1 MAEGGTMTIRAGIY
15 CRISRDGEGEQLGV
29 KRQQKDCLEI
39 AKKRGWTVVDQYI
52 DPNVSAAKGSKKE
65 RKEYLRL
72 LADIEAGKLDAVILW
87 MEDRLQRQVI
97 ELAEFLKVCDAA
109 GVTRIA
115 SAGGEFDL
123 ADPDQRTMLYIKA
136 AMAEAEIEKMRARMR
151 RKNLERAENG
161 GRHPGGIR
169 AFGTTGAG
177 KQRVSESQARAE
189 RELIIEAAQDI
200 IDGDSLR
207 GIAIDWNERQIRTP
221 TGGTW
226 SNVTLRTMLLSP
238 RLIGQR
244 QHNGQLYPA
253 TWEPILPR
261 DQWEAVKAILEDPE
275 RVTKG
280 RGGVYRHLLSGLV
293 KCGLCGTTMTV
304 RNRSGARRYCC
315 STAQQGGCG
324 RLQRSADQVES
335 LITEALF
342 VAVEKGVEPHRAAAK
357 SDPTSELYEALA
369 RDQGLLDRLEDK
381 VVEEL
386 IRPETAKRKRAEI
399 ERRMEATRR
408 QLAELGDAR
417 VAARIPRNLR
427 AVWQDFSLDRKRAII
442 AAVVERI
449 EIHPQGMSPV
459 FDPNAVKAT
468 WRA

>member
-1 MAEGGTMTIRAGIY
+1 MTIRAGIY
-15 CRISRDGEGEQLGV
+15 CRISRDWEGKQLGV
-29 KRQQKDCLEI
+29 ERQRQDCLQI
-39 AKKRGWTVVDQYI
+39 AKRRGWTVVEHYI
-52 DPNVSAAKGSKKE
+52 DNDVSAAKTSKKV
-65 RKEYLRL
+65 RKEYRRL
-72 LADIEAGKLDAVILW
+72 LGDIEAGKLDAVVLW

-109 GVTRIA
+109 SVTRIA
-115 SAGGEFDL
+115 SVGGEFDL
-123 ADPDQRTMLYIKA
+123 SDPDQRTMLYIKA

-161 GRHPGGIR
+161 DRHPGGLR
-169 AFGTTGAG
+169 AFGTVGSG
-177 KQRVSESQARAE
+177 KHRVSEGRAQVE
-189 RELIIEAAQDI
+189 RALIAEAAQRI

-207 GIAIDWNERQIRTP
+207 GIATDWNERGIWTP
-221 TGGTW
+221 TGRRW

-238 RLIGQR
+238 RLAGYR
-244 QHNGQLYPA
+244 EHNGQLHPA

-261 DQWEAVKAILEDPE
+261 EQWEAVKVILEDPE

-280 RGGVYRHLLSGLV
+280 RGGIYRHLLSGLV

-304 RNRSGARRYCC
+304 RNSRSGARQYRC
-315 STAQQGGCG
+315 STAQQGACG
-324 RLQRSADQVES
+324 RLERSAVHVEQ

-342 VAVEKGVEPHRAAAK
+342 VAVEEGIEPHRAAAK
-357 SDPTSELYEALA
+357 DDPTRELYEALA

-381 VVEEL
+381 VAEEL
-386 IRPETAKRKRAEI
+386 IRPEVAKRKRAEI

-408 QLAELGDAR
+408 RLAELGDAR

-427 AVWQDFSLDRKRAII
+427 TVWQDFSLDRKRAII
-442 AAVVERI
+442 AVVVERI
-449 EIHPQGMSPV
+449 DIHPQGMSPV
-459 FDPNAVKAT
+459 FDPKAVKVT

>member
-1 MAEGGTMTIRAGIY
+1 MTIRAGIY
-15 CRISRDGEGEQLGV
+15 CRISRDWEGKELGV
-29 KRQQKDCLEI
+29 ERQRQDCLQI
-39 AKKRGWTVVDQYI
+39 AKRRGWTVVDYYI
-52 DPNVSAAKGSKKE
+52 DNDVSAAKTSKKV
-65 RKEYLRL
+65 RKEYRRL
-72 LADIEAGKLDAVILW
+72 LDDIEAGKLDAVVLW

-97 ELAEFLKVCDAA
+97 ELAEFLKVCDTA

-123 ADPDQRTMLYIKA
+123 SDPDQRTMLYIKA

-151 RKNLERAENG
+151 RKHLERAENG
-161 GRHPGGIR
+161 DPHPGGFR
-169 AFGTTGAG
+169 AFGTVGAG
-177 KQRVSESQARAE
+177 KRRVTEVQAQVE
-189 RELIIEAAQDI
+189 RLLVVEAAQRI

-207 GIAIDWNERQIRTP
+207 GIAIDWTDRGIRTP

-226 SNVTLRTMLLSP
+226 SNVSLRTMLLSP
-238 RLIGQR
+238 RLAGQR
-244 QHNGQLYPA
+244 QHNGQLHHA

-261 DQWEAVKAILEDPE
+261 DQWDAMRVILEDPE

-280 RGGVYRHLLSGLV
+280 RGGIYRHLLSGLV
-293 KCGLCGTTMTV
+293 KCALCGTNMTV
-304 RNRSGARRYCC
+304 RNSRSGGRMYCC

-324 RLQRSADQVES
+324 RLQRSADQVEH

-357 SDPTSELYEALA
+357 DDPTRELYEALA

-381 VVEEL
+381 VAEEL
-386 IRPETAKRKRAEI
+386 IRPEVAKRKRAEI
-399 ERRMEATRR
+399 ERRMETTRR
-408 QLAELGDAR
+408 RLAELGDAR
-417 VAARIPRNLR
+417 VAARIPENLR

-459 FDPNAVKAT
+459 FDPAAVKAT

>member
-1 MAEGGTMTIRAGIY
+1 MTIRAGIY
-15 CRISRDGEGEQLGV
+15 CRISRDWEGKQLGV
-29 KRQQKDCLEI
+29 ERQRADCLEI
-39 AKKRGWTVVDQYI
+39 AKRRGWAVVEQYI
-52 DPNVSAAKGSKKE
+52 DNDVSAAKTSKKVRE
-65 RKEYLRL
+65 NYLRL
-72 LADIEAGKLDAVILW
+72 LADIEAGKLDAVVLW

-115 SAGGEFDL
+115 SVGGEFDL

-161 GRHPGGIR
+161 SRHPGGIR
-169 AFGTTGAG
+169 AFGTVGGG
-177 KQRVSESQARAE
+177 KQRVSEAQARTE
-189 RELIIEAAQDI
+189 RELIAEAAQRI

-207 GIAIDWNERQIRTP
+207 GIATDWNDRKQRTP
-221 TGGTW
+221 TGGSW

-238 RLIGQR
+238 RLVGQR
-244 QHNGQLYPA
+244 QHNGQLHPA

-261 DQWEAVKAILEDPE
+261 EQWEAVKAILEDSE

-304 RNRSGARRYCC
+304 RVKRGGRRYCC

-324 RLQRSADQVES
+324 RLQRSADQVEQ

-342 VAVEKGVEPHRAAAK
+342 VAVEEGIEPHRAAATD
-357 SDPTSELYEALA
+357 DPTRELYEALA

-381 VVEEL
+381 VAEEL
-386 IRPETAKRKRAEI
+386 VRPETAKRKRAEI
-399 ERRMEATRR
+399 ERRMETARR

-417 VAARIPRNLR
+417 VAAHIPRNLR
-427 AVWQDFSLDRKRAII
+427 SVWQDFSLDRKRAII
-442 AAVVERI
+442 AVIVERV

-459 FDPNAVKAT
+459 FNPDSVKVT

>member
-1 MAEGGTMTIRAGIY
+1 MTIRAGIY

-29 KRQQKDCLEI
+29 KRQRRDCLEI
-39 AKKRGWTVVDQYI
+39 AEKRGWTVVEEYI
-52 DPNVSAAKGSKKE
+52 DPNVSAAKSSKKVRE
-65 RKEYLRL
+65 HYLRL
-72 LADIEAGKLDAVILW
+72 LADIEAGKLDAIVLW

-97 ELAEFLKVCDAA
+97 ELAEFLRVCDAA

-123 ADPDQRTMLYIKA
+123 SDPDQRTMLYIKA

-151 RKNLERAENG
+151 RKHLERAEKG

-169 AFGTTGAG
+169 AFGTVGAG
-177 KQRVSESQARAE
+177 KQRVSEAQARAE
-189 RELIIEAAQDI
+189 RELIAAAARQI
-200 IDGDSLR
+200 LAGDSLR
-207 GIAIDWNERQIRTP
+207 GIATTWNQREIRTP
-221 TGGTW
+221 TSRAW

-238 RLIGQR
+238 RLVGQR
-244 QHNGQLYPA
+244 QHNGKLHPA
-253 TWEPILPR
+253 TWDPILPR
-261 DQWEAVKAILEDPE
+261 EQWDAVKVILEDRQ

-293 KCGLCGTTMTV
+293 RCGRCGTTMTV
-304 RNRSGARRYCC
+304 RGRAGQRRYCC
-315 STAQQGGCG
+315 STAQRGGCG

-342 VAVEKGVEPHRAAAK
+342 LAVESPAWDQVAERPAD
-357 SDPTSELYEALA
+357 DPTRGLHEALA

-386 IRPETAKRKRAEI
+386 IKPETAKRKRAEI
-399 ERRMEATRR
+399 ERRMEATRHR
-408 QLAELGDAR
+408 LAELGDAR
-417 VAARIPRNLR
+417 VTARIPRNLR
-427 AVWQDFSLDRKRAII
+427 AAWADFSLDRKRAII
-442 AAVVERI
+442 AVVVERV

-459 FDPNAVKAT
+459 FDPDAIEVTWKA
-468 WRA
+468 

>member
-1 MAEGGTMTIRAGIY
+1 MTIRAGIY
-15 CRISRDGEGEQLGV
+15 CRISRDWEGKQLGV
-29 KRQQKDCLEI
+29 ERQREDCLAI
-39 AKKRGWTVVDQYI
+39 AKKRGWTVIEQYI
-52 DPNVSAAKGSKKE
+52 DNDVSAAKTSKKV
-65 RKEYLRL
+65 RQNYMRL
-72 LADIEAGKLDAVILW
+72 LADIEAGRLDAVVIW

-97 ELAEFLKVCDAA
+97 ELAEFLKVCDGA

-123 ADPDQRTMLYIKA
+123 SDPDQRTMLYIKA

-169 AFGTTGAG
+169 AFGTIGSG
-177 KQRVSESQARAE
+177 KQRVPEEQARAE
-189 RELIIEAAQDI
+189 RKLIGEAAQRI

-207 GIAIDWNERQIRTP
+207 GIATDWNQRKLRTP

-238 RLIGQR
+238 RLVGQR
-244 QHNGQLYPA
+244 QHNGQLHPA
-253 TWEPILPR
+253 AWEPILPR
-261 DQWEAVKAILEDPE
+261 EQWEAVKAILEDPE

-304 RNRSGARRYCC
+304 RNSRSGARQYRC
-315 STAQQGGCG
+315 STAQQGACG
-324 RLQRSADQVES
+324 RLERLADPVEQ

-342 VAVEKGVEPHRAAAK
+342 VAVEKGIEPHRAAAEG
-357 SDPTSELYEALA
+357 DPTSELYEALA

-381 VVEEL
+381 VAEEL
-386 IRPETAKRKRAEI
+386 IRPEVAKRKRAEI
-399 ERRMEATRR
+399 ERRMETTRR
-408 QLAELGDAR
+408 RLTELGDAR

-427 AVWQDFSLDRKRAII
+427 AVWRDFSLDRKRAII
-442 AAVVERI
+442 AVIVERI
-449 EIHPQGMSPV
+449 EVHPQGMSPV
-459 FDPNAVKAT
+459 FDPEAIEVT
-468 WRA
+468 WRV

>member
-1 MAEGGTMTIRAGIY
+1 MTIRAGIY
-15 CRISRDGEGEQLGV
+15 CRISRDGEGERLGV
-29 KRQQKDCLEI
+29 KRQRKDCLAI
-39 AKKRGWTVVDQYI
+39 AKNRGWTVVEEYI
-52 DPNVSAAKGSKKE
+52 DNDVSAAKTSKKV

-72 LADIEAGKLDAVILW
+72 LADIEAGKLDAVVLW

-115 SAGGEFDL
+115 STGGEFDL

-161 GRHPGGIR
+161 TRHPGGIR
-169 AFGTTGAG
+169 AFGTVGAG
-177 KQRVSESQARAE
+177 KHRVSEAQARAE
-189 RELIIEAAQDI
+189 QDLIVEAAQRI

-207 GIAIDWNERQIRTP
+207 GIATDWNKRKLRTP
-221 TGGTW
+221 TGGDW
-226 SNVTLRTMLLSP
+226 SNVTVRTMLLSP
-238 RLIGQR
+238 RLVGQR
-244 QHNGQLYPA
+244 QHNGQLHAA
-253 TWEPILPR
+253 TWEPTLPME
-261 DQWEAVKAILEDPE
+261 QWKAVKAILEDPG

-293 KCGLCGTTMTV
+293 HCGLCGRTMTV

-315 STAQQGGCG
+315 STAQVGGCG
-324 RLQRSADQVES
+324 RLQRSADQVEH

-342 VAVEKGVEPHRAAAK
+342 VAVEEGIEPHRAAATD
-357 SDPTSELYEALA
+357 DPTRELYEALA

-386 IRPETAKRKRAEI
+386 VKPETAKRKRAEI
-399 ERRMEATRR
+399 ERRMEAARR
-408 QLAELGDAR
+408 QLAEFGDAR

-427 AVWQDFSLDRKRAII
+427 AVWEDFSLDRKRGII
-442 AAVVERI
+442 AVIVERI
-449 EIHPQGMSPV
+449 DIHPQGLSPV
-459 FDPNAVKAT
+459 FDPTAVRVT

>member
-1 MAEGGTMTIRAGIY
+1 MTVRAGIY
-15 CRISRDGEGEQLGV
+15 CRISRDWEGKQLGV
-29 KRQQKDCLEI
+29 ERQREDCIEI
-39 AKKRGWTVVDQYI
+39 AKKRGWTVVEHYI
-52 DPNVSAAKGSKKE
+52 DNDVSAARTSKKV

-72 LADIEAGKLDAVILW
+72 LADIEAGKLDAVVLW

-136 AMAEAEIEKMRARMR
+136 AMAEAEIERMRARMR

-169 AFGTTGAG
+169 AFGTTGTG
-177 KQRVSESQARAE
+177 KQRVSEAQALAE
-189 RELIIEAAQDI
+189 RELITEAAQRI

-207 GIAIDWNERQIRTP
+207 GIATDWTKHKIRTP
-221 TGGTW
+221 TGGSW
-226 SNVTLRTMLLSP
+226 SNVSLRTMLLSP
-238 RLIGQR
+238 RLAGYR
-244 QHNGQLYPA
+244 EHNGQLHPA
-253 TWEPILPR
+253 AWEPILPR
-261 DQWEAVKAILEDPE
+261 EQWEAVKDVLMNPD

-280 RGGVYRHLLSGLV
+280 RGGVHRHLLSGLV
-293 KCGLCGTTMTV
+293 RCGLCGTTMTV
-304 RNRSGARRYCC
+304 RAKSGARRYVC
-315 STAQQGGCG
+315 STAQEGGCG
-324 RLQRSADQVES
+324 RLQRSADPVEH

-342 VAVEKGVEPHRAAAK
+342 VAVEEGVEPHRAAAID
-357 SDPTSELYEALA
+357 DPTRELYEALA

-381 VVEEL
+381 VAEEL
-386 IRPETAKRKRAEI
+386 VKPETAKRKRAEI
-399 ERRMEATRR
+399 ERRMEAARR
-408 QLAELGDAR
+408 QLADLGDTR

-427 AVWQDFSLDRKRAII
+427 EVWQDFSLDRRRAII
-442 AAVVERI
+442 AVVVERI

-459 FDPNAVKAT
+459 FDPAAVKVT
-468 WRA
+468 WRG

>member
-1 MAEGGTMTIRAGIY
+1 MTIRAGIY
-15 CRISRDGEGEQLGV
+15 CRISRDWEGKQLGV
-29 KRQQKDCLEI
+29 ERQRQDCLKI
-39 AKKRGWTVVDQYI
+39 AKNRGWTVVEHYI
-52 DPNVSAAKGSKKE
+52 DNDVSAAKTSKKV

-72 LADIEAGKLDAVILW
+72 LDDIEAGKLDAVVLW

-123 ADPDQRTMLYIKA
+123 SDPDQRTMLYIKA

-151 RKNLERAENG
+151 RKHLERAEKG
-161 GRHPGGIR
+161 GRHSGGIR
-169 AFGTTGAG
+169 AFGTVGAG
-177 KQRVSESQARAE
+177 KQRVTEAQARAE
-189 RELIIEAAQDI
+189 RELIAEAAQRI

-207 GIAIDWNERQIRTP
+207 GIATDWNHRAIRTP

-238 RLIGQR
+238 RLVGQR
-244 QHNGQLYPA
+244 QHNGQLHPA

-261 DQWEAVKAILEDPE
+261 DQWEAMRAILEDPE

-304 RNRSGARRYCC
+304 RNNRSGARRYCC
-315 STAQQGGCG
+315 STAQQGACG
-324 RLQRSADQVES
+324 RLERSADPVEQ

-342 VAVEKGVEPHRAAAK
+342 VAIEEGIEPLRAAAK
-357 SDPTSELYEALA
+357 DDPTRELYEALA

-381 VVEEL
+381 VAEEL
-386 IRPETAKRKRAEI
+386 IRPEVAKRKRSEI
-399 ERRMEATRR
+399 ERRMETTRR
-408 QLAELGDAR
+408 RLAELGDAR

-442 AAVVERI
+442 AVVVERI

-459 FDPNAVKAT
+459 FDPNAIRVT

>member
-1 MAEGGTMTIRAGIY
+1 MTIRAGIY
-15 CRISRDGEGEQLGV
+15 CRISRDGEGERLGV
-29 KRQQKDCLEI
+29 QRQRKDCLKI
-39 AKKRGWTVVDQYI
+39 AQDRGWTVVEEYI
-52 DPNVSAAKGSKKE
+52 DNDVSAGKGSKKV
-65 RKEYLRL
+65 RKEYRRL
-72 LADIEAGKLDAVILW
+72 LDDIEHGKLDAVVLW

-136 AMAEAEIEKMRARMR
+136 AMAEAEIEKMRARVR

-161 GRHPGGIR
+161 GRHPGGLR
-169 AFGTTGAG
+169 AFGTVGSG
-177 KQRVSESQARAE
+177 KHRVSEGRAQVE
-189 RELIIEAAQDI
+189 RALIAEAAQRI

-207 GIAIDWNERQIRTP
+207 GIATDWNGREIRTP
-221 TGGTW
+221 TGGRW

-238 RLIGQR
+238 RLAGYR
-244 QHNGQLYPA
+244 EHNGQLHLA
-253 TWEPILPR
+253 SWEPILPR
-261 DQWEAVKAILEDPE
+261 EQWEAVKVILEDPE

-304 RNRSGARRYCC
+304 RVKSGARRYCC

-324 RLQRSADQVES
+324 RLQRSADQVEH

-342 VAVEKGVEPHRAAAK
+342 VAVEEGIEPHRAAAK
-357 SDPTSELYEALA
+357 NDPTSELYEALA

-381 VVEEL
+381 VAEEL
-386 IRPETAKRKRAEI
+386 IKPETAKRKRAEI
-399 ERRMEATRR
+399 ERRMESTRR

-417 VAARIPRNLR
+417 VAARIPQNLR

-442 AAVVERI
+442 AVVVERI
-449 EIHPQGMSPV
+449 EVHPQGMSPV
-459 FDPNAVKAT
+459 FDPNAIKVSWKA
-468 WRA
+468 